1 MNERDPNRLLAEQA
15 RRKRGELAPL
25 GDLLQ
30 QPENR
35 HAR

>member
-15 RRKRGELAPL
+15 RRERGELAPL
-25 GDLLQ
+25 GDLPQ
-30 QPENR
+30 QQESR

>member
-15 RRKRGELAPL
+15 RRERGELSPL